1 MVFVQR
7 IKAALRMLWFAGI
20 SSESYIQYLRSHG
33 VKVGRNVRFRDPA
46 MNLIDFSRP
55 ASIEFGD
62 NLDINSGFTILN
74 HDFGTFALRGVYQDY
89 INSWGRVKIG
99 NNIVIGQNV
108 TILKGVTI
116 GDNCI
121 IGIGSLLTKSIP
133 PNSVVAGRPAKVI
146 STLDDYYKKRKSLQV
161 QEGLDYGRSI
171 LNSGREPEIEDFTE
185 EWVLFLTKQ
194 EYESNATVKRYV
206 DRRLKGYVD
215 IDEFLSRPKPFTS
228 FADFLK
234 AIKKEK

>member
-1 MVFVQR
+1 M
-7 IKAALRMLWFAGI
+7 I
-20 SSESYIQYLRSHG
+20 S
-33 VKVGRNVRFRDPA
+33 
-46 MNLIDFSRP
+46 
-55 ASIEFGD
+55 
-62 NLDINSGFTILN
+62 ILN
-74 HDFGTFALRGVYQDY
+74 HDFGTFAFRSVYQDY

-121 IGIGSLLTKSIP
+121 IGIGSLLTKSVP

-161 QEGLDYGRSI
+161 LEGLDYGRAI
-171 LNSGREPEIEDFTE
+171 LNSGREPKIEDFTE

-215 IDEFLSRPKPFTS
+215 IDEFLLRPKPFTG